1 MTGQTTIDTKNIT
14 NKQISERIQR
24 ALDDLIILGDR
35 TYGREADMSEVMNA
49 LLYMFTFNIWA
60 MQLQVMKMV
69 KKKPSQEKQDE
80 RNMKFQKWLAA
91 QRDEHAGER
100 GVPEF
105 RALATHYRELYN
117 VAVGPPCDASASA
130 FMHNAAWAHKKLL
143 AGVNDGEKVVALI
156 KTYWEKMDA

>member
-1 MTGQTTIDTKNIT
+1 MTGQTKIDTKNMT
-14 NKQISERIQR
+14 NKQFSERIQR

-35 TYGREADMSEVMNA
+35 TYGRKADMSEVMMA

-60 MQLQVMKMV
+60 MQLQVKKMAR
-69 KKKPSQEKQDE
+69 KKPSQEKQDE
-80 RNMKFQKWLAA
+80 RNKKFQKWLAA
-91 QRDEHAGER
+91 QSAEHEGEL

-105 RALATHYRELYN
+105 RALATHYRKLYN

-130 FMHNAAWAHKKLL
+130 FMQNAAWAHKMLL